1 MLSRINRETI
11 GTGLILVGI
20 AWLMIIAGADDY
32 NTMQHI
38 ATPMISLIG
47 KTLIGFVIIAAG
59 AKISKG
65 GRKK

>member
-1 MLSRINRETI
+1 MFSRLNRETI
-11 GTGLILVGI
+11 GSVLILIGF

-38 ATPMISLIG
+38 ATPLITLIG
-47 KTLIGFVIIAAG
+47 KTLIGFVIIGAG

-65 GRKK
+65 GRK